1 MIALGAAL
9 LWFGWFGFNAGSA
22 LTAGGLASSAFVATN
37 TAAAAA
43 GATWMFLSWLHK
55 RPTLSGTVTGAVV
68 GLVAITPAAGYVT
81 PLAGIPIGMVGAAIS
96 YYAMVIRGRS
106 KLDESLDVF
115 ACHGLGGTWG
125 ALATGIFASV
135 SVNPAGANGLLAGNP
150 MLVVKQLVAIA
161 AVWAFTFTVTFIIV
175 KVVQKTMGLRVTKT
189 EEILGL
195 DVSQH
200 GERAYGGLR

>member
-1 MIALGAAL
+1 
-9 LWFGWFGFNAGSA
+9 
-22 LTAGGLASSAFVATN
+22 
-37 TAAAAA
+37 
-43 GATWMFLSWLHK
+43 
-55 RPTLSGTVTGAVV
+55 LSGTVTGAVV

-135 SVNPAGANGLLAGNP
+135 SVNSAGANGLLAGNP